1 MASYKVPQDV
11 EAEDKLI
18 GPFSFRQFI
27 YLIVAA
33 IGILLAWG
41 LGRIFIGLI
50 IIPLP
55 LIAFFLII
63 ALPLR
68 KDQPMET
75 YLAAV
80 IRFFL
85 KPRKRL
91 WVPEGTISLVNI
103 TAPKVIARQL
113 TKGFSGEEA
122 SQQLSYLADVVDTQ
136 GWSTRGVTSNNQG
149 LSDIVVAEAQATVDV
164 FDDNAEV
171 TRALE
176 QRITQA
182 DEARRQAT
190 LQQFQQAAQQPTQP
204 APVVSNQPTAA
215 PQKTDDSSLPTN
227 SQQVSFNPYP
237 NDMHQHIV
245 APAGADDS
253 GQAAAPPVTEN
264 RPLAT
269 GAATVSPDIMR
280 LANNNDLSISTLA
293 NEAHR
298 LQNEEEVEISLR

>member
-33 IGILLAWG
+33 IGILLAWA
-41 LGRIFIGLI
+41 LSRIFVGLL

-55 LIAFFLII
+55 IIAFFLII

-80 IRFFL
+80 VRFYL
-85 KPRKRL
+85 KPRQRL
-91 WVPEGTISLVNI
+91 WVPEGTVSLVNI
-103 TAPKVIARQL
+103 TAPKVVERQL
-113 TKGFSGEEA
+113 TKGFSGQEA
-122 SQQLSYLADVVDTQ
+122 AAQLSFLAQVVDTQ
-136 GWSTRGVTSNNQG
+136 GWSTRGVVSSNQSI
-149 LSDIVVAEAQATVDV
+149 SDTVVAEAQTAVDV
-164 FDDNAEV
+164 LDENTEIAQSFD
-171 TRALE
+171 
-176 QRITQA
+176 QRINQA
-182 DEARRQAT
+182 DEARKKAM
-190 LQQFQQAAQQPTQP
+190 LEQFHSAVAAQPTTPPQPPTTPTQP
-204 APVVSNQPTAA
+204 A
-215 PQKTDDSSLPTN
+215 
-227 SQQVSFNPYP
+227 FNPYP
-237 NDMHQHIV
+237 SNIHQQV
-245 APAGADDS
+245 VSPTGD
-253 GQAAAPPVTEN
+253 QTTPAAPPVNNTPQKPAEQ
-264 RPLAT
+264 PSAK
-269 GAATVSPDIMR
+269 TVSPDIMR

>member
-33 IGILLAWG
+33 IGILLAWA
-41 LGRIFIGLI
+41 LSRIFVGLL

-55 LIAFFLII
+55 IIAFFLII

-80 IRFFL
+80 VRFYL
-85 KPRKRL
+85 KPRQRL
-91 WVPEGTISLVNI
+91 WVPEGTVSLVNI
-103 TAPKVIARQL
+103 TAPKVVERQL

-122 SQQLSYLADVVDTQ
+122 AAQLSILAEVVDTQ
-136 GWSTRGVTSNNQG
+136 GWSTRGVVSSNQSI
-149 LSDIVVAEAQATVDV
+149 SDTVVAEAQTAIDV
-164 FDDNAEV
+164 LDENTEIAQSFD
-171 TRALE
+171 
-176 QRITQA
+176 QRINET
-182 DEARRQAT
+182 DEARKKAM
-190 LQQFQQAAQQPTQP
+190 LEQFHNAVAAQPTTPPQPPATPTQP
-204 APVVSNQPTAA
+204 A
-215 PQKTDDSSLPTN
+215 
-227 SQQVSFNPYP
+227 FNPYP
-237 NDMHQHIV
+237 SNIHQQV
-245 APAGADDS
+245 VSPTGGRATPAT
-253 GQAAAPPVTEN
+253 PPVNDTAQKPAEQ
-264 RPLAT
+264 PSAK
-269 GAATVSPDIMR
+269 TVSPDIMR